1 MIKLYDWNGFSKLI
15 KDIKKKCRRKNYK
28 FKRIPSTEKI

>member
-1 MIKLYDWNGFSKLI
+1 MIKLYDLNGFSKLI

-28 FKRIPSTEKI
+28 FRKIPSIEKI